1 MIVTLN
7 YEFTKLRQIASN
19 EGKNIYGLPIHIAN
33 IKSGFK
39 GIRQHCNREKMQEEH
54 CKYYLRYNSRKIR
67 ANLICVISIQVKFW

>member
-7 YEFTKLRQIASN
+7 YEFTKRRQIASN

-33 IKSGFK
+33 VKSGFK

-54 CKYYLRYNSRKIR
+54 CK
-67 ANLICVISIQVKFW
+67 